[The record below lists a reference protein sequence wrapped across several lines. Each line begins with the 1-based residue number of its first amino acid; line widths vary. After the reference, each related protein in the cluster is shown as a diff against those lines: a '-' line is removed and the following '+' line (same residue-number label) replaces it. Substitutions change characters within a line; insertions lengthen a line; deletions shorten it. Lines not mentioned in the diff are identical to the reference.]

1 MYDTVKRHENEIRE
15 ALTKRDANDM
25 NRTAAPAVAAPDAVK
40 LDNSGFTKEQTL
52 AAAIAII
59 DKAVMK

>member
-1 MYDTVKRHENEIRE
+1 
-15 ALTKRDANDM
+15 M